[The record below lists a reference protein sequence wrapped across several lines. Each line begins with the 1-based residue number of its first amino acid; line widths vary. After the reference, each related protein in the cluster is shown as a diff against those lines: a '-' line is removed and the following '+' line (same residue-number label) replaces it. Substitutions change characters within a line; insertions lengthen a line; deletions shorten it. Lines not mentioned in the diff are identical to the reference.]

1 MNCIVIIPARSGSK
15 RIKNKNIKFFQKK
28 PIISIVIKKLKKT
41 KFFRNIYVSTDS
53 IRIKKISEK
62 NGAIVPFIRSKK
74 LSNDKISSREVI
86 IDMIKFLEKK
96 KVKFDHILSV
106 YPTSIFINKKLI
118 NHAFKLLK
126 KNSDKFIFGAIPFQS
141 SLERSFKLKKN
152 KVYRPIKRKYLN
164 KNSNDIEPSFYDS
177 GQFYLAKKNN
187 FKKRLSVFK
196 KNNIAII
203 FKKNQCVDI
212 NDQED
217 WDLAN
222 AIYKNKL

>member
-62 NGAIVPFIRSKK
+62 SGAVVPFIRSKK

-86 IDMIKFLEKK
+86 IDMINFLEKK

-106 YPTSIFINKKLI
+106 YPTSIFINKRLI
-118 NHAFKLLK
+118 HHAFKLFE
-126 KNSDKFIFGAIPFQS
+126 KNPNKFIFGAIPFQS

-152 KVYRPIKRKYLN
+152 KIYKSMKKKYLN

-177 GQFYLAKKNN
+177 GQFYLAKKDN
-187 FKKRLSVFK
+187 FKKKLSVFK
-196 KNNIAII
+196 KGNVAII

-212 NDQED
+212 NDQDD
-217 WDLAN
+217 WNLAN
-222 AIYKNKL
+222 KIYQNKS

>member
-15 RIKNKNIKFFQKK
+15 RIKNKNIKLFQKK
-28 PIISIVIKKLKKT
+28 PIISIVIKKLKKI
-41 KFFRNIYVSTDS
+41 KSFKNIYVSTDS
-53 IRIKKISEK
+53 VKIKKISEK
-62 NGAIVPFIRSKK
+62 SGAIVPFIRSKK

-96 KVKFDHILSV
+96 KIKFDHIFSV
-106 YPTSIFINKKLI
+106 YPTSIFLDSKLI

-126 KNSDKFIFGAIPFQS
+126 KNPNKFIFGAIPFQS

-152 KVYRPIKRKYLN
+152 KIYEPMKKKYLN

-177 GQFYLAKKNN
+177 GQFYLAKKDN
-187 FKKRLSVFK
+187 FKKKLSVFK
-196 KNNIAII
+196 KNNVALI

-212 NDQED
+212 NDQDD
-217 WDLAN
+217 WELAN
-222 AIYKNKL
+222 KIYQKKL

>member
-62 NGAIVPFIRSKK
+62 SGAIVPFIRSKK

-96 KVKFDHILSV
+96 KVLSV
-106 YPTSIFINKKLI
+106 
-118 NHAFKLLK
+118 
-126 KNSDKFIFGAIPFQS
+126 
-141 SLERSFKLKKN
+141 E
-152 KVYRPIKRKYLN
+152 
-164 KNSNDIEPSFYDS
+164 
-177 GQFYLAKKNN
+177 
-187 FKKRLSVFK
+187 VF
-196 KNNIAII
+196 
-203 FKKNQCVDI
+203 V
-212 NDQED
+212 
-217 WDLAN
+217 
-222 AIYKNKL
+222 

>member
-15 RIKNKNIKFFQKK
+15 RIKNKNIKLFQKK

-41 KFFRNIYVSTDS
+41 KFFRKIYVSTDS
-53 IRIKKISEK
+53 VKIKKISEK
-62 NGAIVPFIRSKK
+62 SGAIVPFIRSKK
-74 LSNDKISSREVI
+74 LSNDDTSSREVI

-96 KVKFDHILSV
+96 KIKFDHILSV

-141 SLERSFKLKKN
+141 ALERSFKLKKN
-152 KVYRPIKRKYLN
+152 KIYKPMKKKFLK

-177 GQFYLAKKNN
+177 GQFYLAKKDN
-187 FKKRLSVFK
+187 FKKKLPVFK
-196 KNNIAII
+196 KDNVAII

-217 WDLAN
+217 WDLAKI
-222 AIYKNKL
+222 IYKNEP

>member
-15 RIKNKNIKFFQKK
+15 RIKNKNIKLFQKK
-28 PIISIVIKKLKKT
+28 PIISIVIKKLRKT
-41 KFFRNIYVSTDS
+41 KFFQNIYVSTDK

-62 NGAIVPFIRSKK
+62 SGAKVPFIRSKE

-96 KVKFDHILSV
+96 KIKFDHILSV
-106 YPTSIFINKKLI
+106 YPTSIFISKRLI

-126 KNSDKFIFGAIPFQS
+126 KNPNKFIFGAIPFQS
-141 SLERSFKLKKN
+141 PLERSFKLKKN
-152 KVYRPIKRKYLN
+152 KIYKPMKKKYLS
-164 KNSNDIEPSFYDS
+164 KNSNNIEPSFYDS
-177 GQFYLAKKNN
+177 GQFYLAKKDN
-187 FKKRLSVFK
+187 FKNKLSVFK
-196 KNNIAII
+196 KNNVAII

-212 NDQED
+212 NDKDD

-222 AIYKNKL
+222 IIYKNKP